1 MADTH
6 NDITKILTTIL
17 KNKSM
22 PKIIVVIVMI
32 LIGIITKGK
41 INFSQLGSVLNKPE
55 IAQEQPNSEPSQSE
69 QISQQNPQPESKPA
83 PAAIENQTQAQDEY
97 IQLNNIEI
105 PACASEHHN
114 KDHLIRKF
122 QNYMLCYRESYE
134 QPEWVAYLL
143 SKEMLKRNSGR
154 SNDFR
159 PDPQI
164 ETGSASLSDYRGSGY
179 SRGHLAPAADFA
191 FDEKAVSE
199 TFFMSNMSPQTKEF
213 NAGLWQNL
221 EIQVRTW
228 AKRFGRIYVVSGPL
242 LEKNASEYASIGK
255 NKVSVPEYYYKAI
268 LAPAYKDNADKSSP
282 DDAKSVEAIGFIMP
296 NEDTQIPIW
305 NYAVPIDEIEARTG
319 IDFFPLLNDAT
330 EEKCEKSFNIDFW
343 K

>member
-1 MADTH
+1 MADTQ
-6 NDITKILTTIL
+6 NDITKILTEIL

-22 PKIIVVIVMI
+22 PKIIVVIAII
-32 LIGIITKGK
+32 LIGIITKGN

-83 PAAIENQTQAQDEY
+83 PAATENQTQAQDGY

-105 PACASEHHN
+105 PACASEQHD
-114 KDHLIRKF
+114 KDHQIRQF
-122 QNYMLCYRESYE
+122 QNYRICYRESYE

-143 SKEMLKRNSGR
+143 TKEMLKRNSGR

-164 ETGSASLSDYRGSGY
+164 KTGSASLSDYRGSGY

-228 AKRFGRIYVVSGPL
+228 AKKFGRIYVVSGPV
-242 LEKNASEYASIGK
+242 LEKKPSEYASIGK

-305 NYAVPIDEIEARTG
+305 HYAVPIDEIEARTG

-330 EEKCEKSFNIDFW
+330 EEKCEKSLNIDFW
-343 K
+343 N